1 MFQVGG
7 ERLDIVP
14 REYVAE
20 VAHVLAGW
28 QRMKHHGILPHGG
41 GYLDQTQG
49 FLIAMDMIDE
59 EIASMSADDRERE
72 AKRRG

>member
-1 MFQVGG
+1 
-7 ERLDIVP
+7 
-14 REYVAE
+14 
-20 VAHVLAGW
+20 
-28 QRMKHHGILPHGG
+28 MKHHGILPHGG